1 MARQS
6 SNKKVSS
13 TPKNSSTTKRLTV
26 AEQKELVEK
35 YEKTQEKLKK
45 FEEDQRENIKRLR
58 DVTKTQTKTIS
69 VFSKE
74 SLRQYMQNLGSNEQ
88 NLRNLSWYLFYRS
101 MTYMRLCHFYANMF
115 YLNGRSVIPQYDLIK
130 QPDPQKTLKSYQ
142 ETLDWIERMHLQQEF
157 YSIYLTCFVQDVFY
171 GIYLI
176 DETGVFIWQ
185 IPANYARIDGKYTSG
200 DFAISMDV
208 TYLRSRQELI
218 EYIPEPFEE
227 MYREYERTGVK
238 WQPVPDEY
246 AICLKYRYEDYET
259 ILPPFLAAFNA
270 LINLADLEDIQ
281 AIADEQEIYK
291 MIWLQME
298 TIGEDIDDWKVNP
311 DLMLAYF
318 SRMINEALPD
328 YISAAIVPGKLDSI
342 AFEDQAAGDTTK
354 VSNAT
359 KTVLNTTGGA
369 EILNGET
376 ISGAEAFRYSQVA
389 NTEFAIS
396 SLLPQTQAFVNR
408 QLSYLCSN
416 PCTVKF
422 FPISVYTREQFK
434 EDMLKAGQYSLPT
447 KMAYMTLNGFSELD
461 TLSLLNLENNILKLQ
476 DIMIYPLNS
485 SFTNSS
491 QPTEG
496 TDPETGGRPADSQ
509 TTTAGEDSA
518 EKRDKAKS
526 N

>member
-1 MARQS
+1 MAKENTSPKKASAS
-6 SNKKVSS
+6 SATKEKK
-13 TPKNSSTTKRLTV
+13 LTV
-26 AEQKELVEK
+26 AQQKELIK
-35 YEKTQEKLKK
+35 QYESQINK
-45 FEEDQRENIKRLR
+45 FEEAHKEAIRLR
-58 DVTKTQTKTIS
+58 DVARSQTKTVN
-69 VFSKE
+69 VFNKE
-74 SLRQYMQNLGSNEQ
+74 LLRQYIQNLGANEQ

-115 YLNGRSVIPQYDLIK
+115 YLNARSVIPQYDLIK
-130 QPDPQKTLKSYQ
+130 IPDAQKTLKSYQ
-142 ETLDWIERMHLQQEF
+142 DTLSWIERMHLQQEF
-157 YSIYLTCFVQDVFY
+157 YNIYLTCFVQDVFY

-185 IPANYARIDGKYTSG
+185 IPANYARIDGKYMTG
-200 DFAISMDV
+200 DFAISMDM

-218 EYIPEPFEE
+218 EYIPEPFDA
-227 MYREYERTGVK
+227 MYKEYLRTNQK
-238 WQPVPDEY
+238 WQPVPDEH

-298 TIGEDIDDWKVNP
+298 TIGEDVDDWKVNP
-311 DLMLAYF
+311 ELMLAYF
-318 SRMINEALPD
+318 QRMINEALPD
-328 YISAAIVPGKLDSI
+328 YISAAIVPGQLNAI
-342 AFEDQAAGDTTK
+342 GFEDQAAGDTTK

-408 QLSYLCSN
+408 QLGYLCST
-416 PCTVKF
+416 PCLVKF
-422 FPISVYTREQFK
+422 MPVSVYTRQQYK
-434 EDMLKAGQYSLPT
+434 EDMLKAAQYSLPT
-447 KMAYMTLNGFSELD
+447 KLAYMTLNGFSELD
-461 TLSLLNLENNILKLQ
+461 TLGLSYLENEVLKLQ

-485 SFTNSS
+485 SFTNSGIV
-491 QPTEG
+491 TDG
-496 TDPETGGRPADSQ
+496 TDPVTGGRPASTEPTDNGDAS
-509 TTTAGEDSA
+509 EES
-518 EKRDKAKS
+518 RDKS
-526 N
+526 NG

>member
-1 MARQS
+1 MAQVKS
-6 SNKKVSS
+6 SPKSASASS
-13 TPKNSSTTKRLTV
+13 RLTV
-26 AEQKELVEK
+26 AQQKQLVQD
-35 YEKTQEKLKK
+35 YEKAQAKLQKY
-45 FEEDQRENIKRLR
+45 EEDQRNAIRLR
-58 DVTKTQTKTIS
+58 DVTKTQTKAIS

-74 SLRQYMQNLGSNEQ
+74 QLRTYMRNLGSNEQ

-130 QPDPQKTLKSYQ
+130 GADVNKTLKSYQ
-142 ETLDWIERMHLQQEF
+142 ETLDWIELMHLQQEF

-185 IPANYARIDGKYTSG
+185 IPANYARIDGKYTTG
-200 DFAISMDV
+200 DFAISMDM
-208 TYLRSRQELI
+208 TYLRSRQELL
-218 EYIPEPFEE
+218 EYIPEPFDE
-227 MYREYERTGVK
+227 MYRAYQSSGEK

-259 ILPPFLAAFNA
+259 VLPPFLAAFNA

-298 TIGEDIDDWKVNP
+298 TIGEDVDDWKVNP
-311 DLMLAYF
+311 DLVLAYF
-318 SRMINEALPD
+318 QRMINEALPD
-328 YISAAIVPGKLDSI
+328 YISAALVPGKLDSI
-342 AFEDQAAGDTTK
+342 SFDDQAAGDTTK

-408 QLSYLCSN
+408 QLGYLCSN

-447 KMAYMTLNGFSELD
+447 KLAYMTLNGFSEKD
-461 TLSLLNLENNILKLQ
+461 SLAMLFLENEVLKLQ

-485 SFTNSS
+485 SFTNSGVV
-491 QPTEG
+491 TDG
-496 TDPETGGRPADSQ
+496 TDPVTGGRPKSD
-509 TTTAGEDSA
+509 TPTDTGDESA
-518 EKRDKAKS
+518 EKRDKAQS
-526 N
+526 

>member
-1 MARQS
+1 MAKENTSPKKASAS
-6 SNKKVSS
+6 SATNNGKK
-13 TPKNSSTTKRLTV
+13 LTV
-26 AEQKELVEK
+26 AQQKELIQK
-35 YEKTQEKLKK
+35 YESQLAKYDEAHK
-45 FEEDQRENIKRLR
+45 EAVRLR
-58 DVTKTQTKTIS
+58 DINQTQTKSIS
-69 VFSKE
+69 VFNKE
-74 SLRQYMQNLGSNEQ
+74 LLRQYMRNLGANEQ

-115 YLNGRSVIPQYDLIK
+115 YLNARSIIPKYDLIK
-130 QPDPQKTLKSYQ
+130 IPDPQKTLKSYQ
-142 ETLDWIERMHLQQEF
+142 DTLDWVERMHLQQEF

-185 IPANYARIDGKYTSG
+185 IPANYARIDGKYMTG
-200 DFAISMDV
+200 DFAISMDM

-218 EYIPEPFEE
+218 EYIPEPFDA
-227 MYREYERTGVK
+227 MYKEYIKTNQK

-259 ILPPFLAAFNA
+259 VLPPFLAAFNA

-298 TIGEDIDDWKVNP
+298 TIGEDVDDWKVNP
-311 DLMLAYF
+311 ELMLAYF
-318 SRMINEALPD
+318 QRMINEALPD
-328 YISAAIVPGKLDSI
+328 YISAAIVPGKLNSI
-342 AFEDQAAGDTTK
+342 GFEDQTAGDTTK

-408 QLSYLCSN
+408 QLGYLCSN
-416 PCTVKF
+416 PCLVKF
-422 FPISVYTREQFK
+422 MPVSVYTRQQYK
-434 EDMLKAGQYSLPT
+434 EDMLKAAQYSLPT
-447 KMAYMTLNGFSELD
+447 KLAYMTLNGFSELD
-461 TLSLLNLENNILKLQ
+461 TLGLSFLENEVLKLQ
-476 DIMIYPLNS
+476 DIMVYPLNS
-485 SFTNSS
+485 SFTNSGIV
-491 QPTEG
+491 TDG
-496 TDPETGGRPADSQ
+496 TDPVTGGRPTSTEPTDN
-509 TTTAGEDSA
+509 GDDSA
-518 EKRDKAKS
+518 ESRDKS
-526 N
+526 NG

>member
-1 MARQS
+1 MAQVKS
-6 SNKKVSS
+6 SPKKASASSDTSNKK
-13 TPKNSSTTKRLTV
+13 LTV
-26 AEQKELVEK
+26 AEQKQLIQDYEKAQAKIEK
-35 YEKTQEKLKK
+35 YEEA
-45 FEEDQRENIKRLR
+45 EREIHRLR
-58 DVTKTQTKTIS
+58 DVNRSQTKTIN
-69 VFSKE
+69 VFNKE
-74 SLRQYMQNLGSNEQ
+74 TFRRYMQNLGANES

-101 MTYMRLCHFYANMF
+101 MTYMRLVHFYANMF
-115 YLNGRSVIPQYDLIK
+115 YLNARSVIPQYNLIK
-130 QPDPQKTLKSYQ
+130 DVDVNKTLKSYQ

-157 YSIYLTCFVQDVFY
+157 YNIYLTCFIQDVFY

-185 IPANYARIDGKYTSG
+185 IPANYARIDGKYMSG

-208 TYLRSRQELI
+208 TYLRSRQELL
-218 EYIPEPFEE
+218 EYIPEPFQA
-227 MYREYERTGVK
+227 MWNEYERTGIK

-259 ILPPFLAAFNA
+259 VLPPFLAAFNA

-298 TIGEDIDDWKVNP
+298 TIGEDVDDWKVNP
-311 DLMLAYF
+311 DLMIKYF
-318 SRMINEALPD
+318 QRMINEALPD

-342 AFEDQAAGDTTK
+342 SFDDQTAGDTTK

-359 KTVLNTTGGA
+359 KSVLNTTGGA

-376 ISGAEAFRYSQVA
+376 ISGTEAFHYSQIA

-416 PCTVKF
+416 PCIVKF
-422 FPISVYTREQFK
+422 MPVSVYTRQQYK

-447 KMAYMTLNGFSELD
+447 KLAYMTLNGFSEKD
-461 TLSLLNLENNILKLQ
+461 TLAMLFLENEVLKLQ
-476 DIMIYPLNS
+476 DVMIYPLNS
-485 SFTNSS
+485 SFTNSGVV
-491 QPTEG
+491 TDG
-496 TDPETGGRPADSQ
+496 TDPETGGRPKKDELTS
-509 TTTAGEDSA
+509 E
-518 EKRDKAKS
+518 E
-526 N
+526 

>member
-1 MARQS
+1 MAQQS
-6 SNKKVSS
+6 SKKVSS

-26 AEQKELVEK
+26 AEQKELVQK
-35 YEKTQEKLKK
+35 YEKAQEKLKK
-45 FEEDQRENIKRLR
+45 FEEDQRDIRRLR
-58 DVTKTQTKTIS
+58 DTTKQQTKSIS
-69 VFSKE
+69 VFNKE

-115 YLNGRSVIPQYDLIK
+115 YLNGRSVIPQYDLVK
-130 QPDPQKTLKSYQ
+130 KPDVNKTLKSYQ

-218 EYIPEPFEE
+218 EYIPEPFED

-238 WQPVPDEY
+238 WQPVPDKF
-246 AICLKYRYEDYET
+246 AICMKYRYEDYET
-259 ILPPFLAAFNA
+259 VLPPFIAAFNA

-447 KMAYMTLNGFSELD
+447 KLAYMTLNGFSEKD
-461 TLSLLNLENNILKLQ
+461 TLALTYLEADVLKLQ
-476 DIMIYPLNS
+476 DILKYPLNS
-485 SFTNSS
+485 SFINPISN
-491 QPTEG
+491 
-496 TDPETGGRPADSQ
+496 TDPVTGGRPKDDVQ
-509 TTTAGEDSA
+509 TTSGEESED
-518 EKRDKAKS
+518 KRDRSKG
-526 N
+526 